1 MITENQVAPD
11 FTLPDQDGHLV
22 SLSSLRG
29 KTVVLFFYPGD
40 DTPVCTREACSLR
53 DGAAVLAD
61 RNAVILGIS
70 PDDVASHKKFQTK
83 YGLPYTLLADPEKK
97 VLTAWGVWGEK
108 NLYGNK
114 VIGVIRQTVVIGPDG
129 VVKKHIK
136 KVKNDD
142 AANQVLA
149 FLPLPN

>member
-1 MITENQVAPD
+1 MVTENSLAPD
-11 FTLPDQDGHLV
+11 FTLPDADGKLV
-22 SLSSLRG
+22 SLSSFRG
-29 KTVVLFFYPGD
+29 KNVVLFFYPGD

-53 DGAAVLAD
+53 DGAVNLAD
-61 RNAVILGIS
+61 KNAVVVGIS

-83 YGLPYTLLADPEKK
+83 YGLPYTLLADPEKR
-97 VLTAWGVWGEK
+97 VLTDWGVWGEK

-114 VIGVIRQTVVIGPDG
+114 VVGVIRQTFVIGPDG

-142 AANQVLA
+142 AANQALA
-149 FLPLPN
+149 FL